1 MEQYDENVN
10 LNDYHADSI
19 MRFWNFLE
27 NVSERVNERANEKLN
42 EDGFLFK
49 SDVEQMLKEELD
61 KSRCE

>member
-10 LNDYHADSI
+10 FNNYHADSI
-19 MRFWNFLE
+19 MRFLE
-27 NVSERVNERANEKLN
+27 NVSERVNERVDEKLN
-42 EDGFLFK
+42 KDGIIFK